1 LGLLAFATYSHS
13 QELITIGSFE
23 DWSNGVP
30 TGWLKESGVNLSQAT
45 NPVYHGNHSIALQAT
60 GTANAGVYQ
69 DVSVTPGVSYT
80 FKVALFAVND
90 TGNKGVGFLISWI
103 RLYSIVRNPEYPEP
117 NQPFNV
123 VATVSDPDDDI
134 VACSLYY
141 SLNSGSFQA
150 IGPDSS
156 RNNSY
161 YFGIPGQNSGFF
173 VRYYLLAKDQ
183 YHTVFSDTFGFQVGV
198 FPFLYTLRMIIWSKG
213 SENSYTVPHIH
224 WIASTTKFIRV

>member
-1 LGLLAFATYSHS
+1 MNGKRYLKIIWILGLLAFATYSHS
-13 QELITIGSFE
+13 QELVTNGSFE

-103 RLYSIVRNPEYPEP
+103 RLY
-117 NQPFNV
+117 
-123 VATVSDPDDDI
+123 
-134 VACSLYY
+134 LY
-141 SLNSGSFQA
+141 
-150 IGPDSS
+150 
-156 RNNSY
+156 
-161 YFGIPGQNSGFF
+161 
-173 VRYYLLAKDQ
+173 
-183 YHTVFSDTFGFQVGV
+183 
-198 FPFLYTLRMIIWSKG
+198 
-213 SENSYTVPHIH
+213 SEES
-224 WIASTTKFIRV
+224 